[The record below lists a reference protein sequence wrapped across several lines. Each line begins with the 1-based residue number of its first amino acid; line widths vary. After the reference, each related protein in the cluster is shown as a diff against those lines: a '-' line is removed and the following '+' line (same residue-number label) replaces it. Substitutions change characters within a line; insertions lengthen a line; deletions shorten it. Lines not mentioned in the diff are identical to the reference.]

1 MHASFLEEM
10 TEAEA
15 RCLWTWG
22 GYEEQGPFPGRKLA
36 LLFMFAPADR
46 GGARVLARFFALMA
60 PHAGFLLVKA
70 LLRIRS
76 NRSRPIALPAPA
88 PAGMSPQR
96 RSARITPS
104 RAP

>member
-1 MHASFLEEM
+1 MHASLLEEM

-22 GYEEQGPFPGRKLA
+22 GYEDHRPFPGRQLA
-36 LLFMFAPADR
+36 LLLMFAPADR
-46 GGARVLARFFALMA
+46 GGARMLARFFARMA
-60 PHAGFLLVKA
+60 PHAGLLLVAA
-70 LLRIRS
+70 LLRVAA
-76 NRSRPIALPAPA
+76 NRPHPIALPALA

-96 RSARITPS
+96 RYHRITPA